1 MMNHNHDHPEDN
13 DNDTDEDE
21 GGTATVIKNKIELP
35 KKYKV
40 LLHNDDYTTMEFVI
54 FILQGIF
61 HKTIDEA
68 ERIMMQ
74 VHKTGIGL
82 CGVYTF
88 EIAES
93 KAQKVGRLAREHSH
107 PLICTIEPE

>member
-1 MMNHNHDHPEDN
+1 MMKHSKNQSNDN
-13 DNDTDEDE
+13 DNDESGKT
-21 GGTATVIKNKIELP
+21 TTVLKNKFELP
-35 KKYKV
+35 KKYQV

-54 FILQGIF
+54 FILQSVF

-68 ERIMMQ
+68 EIIMME
-74 VHKTGIGL
+74 VHKKGVGV

-93 KAQKVGRLAREHSH
+93 KANKVGILAQEHSH
-107 PLICTIEPE
+107 PLICSIIPE